1 MAIFRQVHT
10 DFWTDSKVSD
20 NFTPED
26 RYFMLFL
33 LTNPSTNMI
42 GCYEISKKNMAFLL
56 GYSIDTV
63 NSLVLRFTNV
73 HKIMLYSQ

>member
-1 MAIFRQVHT
+1 MAIFRQVYI

-42 GCYEISKKNMAFLL
+42 GCYEIRIVNLMRVSLKW
-56 GYSIDTV
+56 GYVKLFFYGVT
-63 NSLVLRFTNV
+63 
-73 HKIMLYSQ
+73 